1 MTPNKY
7 VALLLVSCA
16 LALGAVLVAVDSP
29 LTGRPLTR
37 IAANSLA
44 DRTDE
49 TGLRVHA
56 IEGRGNNTQVSFIR
70 AGDPMPLQPI
80 FINRCS
86 PSRCLDQL
94 SAALWIRD
102 VHLEIADHIF
112 KTFDGC
118 GLRPIAVPKIS
129 LSWATVQTFD
139 QRPVGKVFD
148 LGATVLLD
156 TAHIDADPAKLLELA
171 EPCLIKLVREP
182 TDNPG
187 WQMVTDDVSIVFRS
201 VPLVNDHIPP
211 IERPVLEFGPYNDL
225 GGEGSVVKKYG
236 QTIEYRLAMSGDQIV
251 ADPPSIW
258 THPAVA
264 ENHIRIALKPSLLA
278 WLAETAPDRN
288 TDDLAFMASDVQAV
302 DGSTNLGRLFIEVTD
317 SRTSEPAIVAA
328 LIDLEMLGSEAW
340 HPEGFELVAA
350 FGMESAVDVPQF
362 VFDLEDLPDE

>member
-29 LTGRPLTR
+29 LIGRPLTR

-44 DRTDE
+44 DRTVE

-70 AGDPMPLQPI
+70 AGDAMPLQSI
-80 FINRCS
+80 FVNRCS

-94 SAALWIRD
+94 SASLWRRD
-102 VHLEIADHIF
+102 VHLEIASHIF
-112 KTFDGC
+112 MIFDGC
-118 GLRPIAVPKIS
+118 GLRPIAIPEIS
-129 LSWATVQTFD
+129 LPWATVQTFD
-139 QRPVGKVFD
+139 QRPVGKVFG
-148 LGATVLLD
+148 LRATVLLD
-156 TAHIDADPAKLLELA
+156 AAHIEADPTKLLELA
-171 EPCLIKLVREP
+171 KTCLTKLVQEP

-187 WQMVTDDVSIVFRS
+187 WHMVTDDVSVVFRS
-201 VPLVNDHIPP
+201 VPLANDYIQP
-211 IERPVLEFGPYNDL
+211 IERPVLELGPYDNR
-225 GGEGSVVKKYG
+225 GGEGAAVNKYG
-236 QTIEYRLAMSGDQIV
+236 QTIECRLAMSGDQIV
-251 ADPPSIW
+251 ADPPLIW
-258 THPAVA
+258 AHPAVA

-278 WLAETAPDRN
+278 WLAETAQGRN

-302 DGSTNLGRLFIEVTD
+302 DGSTNLSRIFIEVID
-317 SRTSEPAIVAA
+317 SRTSESAIVAA

-340 HPEGFELVAA
+340 HPERFELVAA

-362 VFDLEDLPDE
+362 LFDLEDPPDE